1 MTTVETLLNDPDTAG
16 VWKLVPDRSTVSFKI
31 RNMWGLISVKGRF
44 TDFNADGQITGRGAM
59 FGRLDIRAASL
70 HTGIRKRDEHL
81 RSADFFDVE
90 RFPEISVVVTAVDPT
105 TGNAADLRATF
116 SIKGVTSP
124 LPLPVQVTVL
134 DDGPGIAEDMLPTIF
149 ERFARGAESRH
160 RDGGST
166 GLGLAIVKAIVESH
180 HGTVGVLS
188 RPGQTAFNVRLPL
201 RSS

>member
-16 VWKLVPDRSTVSFKI
+16 VWNLVPDRSTVSFKI

-44 TDFNADGQITGRGAM
+44 TDFSGDGQITGKGAI

-70 HTGIRKRDEHL
+70 NTGIGKRDEHL

-90 RFPEISVVVTAVDPT
+90 RFPEISVVVTAVEPS
-105 TGNAADLRATF
+105 TGNTADLRATF

-134 DDGPGIAEDMLPTIF
+134 DDGAVRVSAKTEVDRAQF
-149 ERFARGAESRH
+149 
-160 RDGGST
+160 D
-166 GLGLAIVKAIVESH
+166 LGWNRL
-180 HGTVGVLS
+180 GMVGK
-188 RPGQTAFNVRLPL
+188 TATASADAYFVRAPQ
-201 RSS
+201 